1 MSEWNQKRS
10 VMHRYNLTA
19 HIYEARYAE
28 EQTAK
33 IKAALEATTIK
44 KHSVVLDAG
53 CGTGILF
60 DYIANQAKTI
70 IALDISKK
78 ILTEAKNRAKKFQNI
93 HLILA
98 DADNMPLKQ
107 KAFTYV
113 FGITLL
119 QNMPKPAKTLNEI
132 KRIAEAGAKIIVTG
146 MKKAFTLKQ
155 FKSLL
160 RNAGLKIMFLKYEG
174 LICYVAVCVQEP
186 SFASSLV

>member
-1 MSEWNQKRS
+1 MSEWNQKRR

-19 HIYEARYAE
+19 HIYETRYAE
-28 EQTAK
+28 EQAAK
-33 IKAALEATTIK
+33 IKAALEAITIK
-44 KHSVVLDAG
+44 KYSVVLDAG

-78 ILTEAKNRAKKFQNI
+78 ILSEAKNRAKKFRNI

-107 KAFTYV
+107 KAFTHV

-132 KRIAEAGAKIIVTG
+132 KRIAKARAEIIVTG
-146 MKKAFTLKQ
+146 MKKTFILKQ
-155 FKSLL
+155 FESLL
-160 RNAGLKIMFLKYEG
+160 RNSGFRIVSLKFEG
-174 LICYVAVCVQEP
+174 LICYVAICVQEP
-186 SFASSLV
+186 

>member
-1 MSEWNQKRS
+1 
-10 VMHRYNLTA
+10 MHRYNLTA

-28 EQTAK
+28 EQVAK
-33 IKAALEATTIK
+33 IKAALEATSIK

-78 ILTEAKNRAKKFQNI
+78 ILSEAKNRAKKLQNI

-107 KAFTYV
+107 KAFTHV

-132 KRIAEAGAKIIVTG
+132 KRVAKANARIILTG

-155 FKSLL
+155 FENLL
-160 RNAGLKIMFLKYEG
+160 QNAALKTMFLKHEG
-174 LICYVAVCVQEP
+174 LICYVAVCVREP
-186 SFASSLV
+186 